1 MGRMLV
7 IYRRAIQC
15 VLLFLAV
22 GLTGL
27 ALACGPVAQPA
38 PEEGLAVAGP
48 APQQEDATPEPTA
61 ASDTEPS
68 PEPTESAE
76 DQPTP
81 EPTLQHGLEVL
92 CAALVEPSLATPW
105 DPDSGTP
112 RPPPPPAN
120 EIADVY
126 ENMISHRKEVL
137 QWQCAERA
145 AAGKAQRTGAAEGS
159 SDSADGGPSGR
170 RLKVEILLTPT
181 HAEAVAAWINDN
193 GGETTKVVDAP
204 AKEGFSA
211 RGVINSWVKLSML
224 SGLSQL
230 EGVVAITEIRP
241 PTLP

>member
-193 GGETTKVVDAP
+193 GGETT
-204 AKEGFSA
+204 
-211 RGVINSWVKLSML
+211 
-224 SGLSQL
+224 
-230 EGVVAITEIRP
+230 
-241 PTLP
+241 